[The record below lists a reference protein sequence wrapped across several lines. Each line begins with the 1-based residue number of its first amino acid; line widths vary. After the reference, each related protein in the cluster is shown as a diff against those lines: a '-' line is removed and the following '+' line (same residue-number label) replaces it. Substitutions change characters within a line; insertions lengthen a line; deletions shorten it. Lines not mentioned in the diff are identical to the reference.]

1 MTDPFLEAVARDL
14 QLSNPHASIDE
25 LKAVLALS
33 KMWRYEWGVI
43 FAIENDMHIHVLTK
57 HRKKVYLRKPIVETI
72 SEMFARYEVLTTVV
86 LKIRGVRLF
95 EHYIKM
101 GWKLKD
107 ETNREWMLEMR
118 KEDFV
123 YGKN

>member
-14 QLSNPHASIDE
+14 QLSNTHASIDE
-25 LKAVLALS
+25 IKAVLALS

-43 FAIENDMHIHVLTK
+43 FAIGNDMHIHILSNY
-57 HRKKVYLRKPIVETI
+57 RKRVFLRKPLREVAFF
-72 SEMFARYEVLTTVV
+72 MFSKYPVITTSV
-86 LKIRGVRLF
+86 LKTKPDAYEFDLR
-95 EHYIKM
+95 M

-123 YGKN
+123 YGEN